1 MKRRLPVILL
11 ASLTILAV
19 VLGLAIRRPSAEG
32 NDYSRLSLP
41 SNGPVLVVVAHPD
54 DETVGA
60 GGLLAELAQAGV
72 SCSFVFLTNGEAFQW
87 SVEQENESLLL
98 TPTAYVAYG
107 VKRQEEVRQ
116 ALVDLGQEE
125 APIYFLGYPDRGLK
139 PLFLQHRSPSD
150 PYRSDLLGGASSPYP
165 DAYSQPIFAG
175 ESVLADLQ
183 RILRITRPALIITHS
198 SFDTHPD
205 HWATEG
211 FLLESLARLANEP
224 DFQQPQRLE
233 FLVHRGNWPGQVGKE
248 TQAGLFPPYPLRY
261 LKENWTLFPLSGE
274 AQVRKE
280 KAIHAYATQ
289 LTVMNDYLF
298 SFLRANELFLLPLP
312 EGTRSWEEP
321 VRDTLWRTLFG
332 GADFQQASMDWQGSG
347 LRIVLTTANGS
358 PADVSLDLDLLLLFP
373 EGSTVYSVRSGSL
386 ASCPAG
392 SSLVRDGQQFLLWI
406 PLDRSPDWA
415 MLGASSR
422 YAATNIDQTALWRIA
437 VPGNHA
443 PLSPH

>member
-11 ASLTILAV
+11 TSLTVLAV
-19 VLGLAIRRPSAEG
+19 VLGLAIHRPSVEG
-32 NDYSRLSLP
+32 NDYPRMNLP
-41 SNGPVLVVVAHPD
+41 TRGPVLVVLAHPD

-72 SCSFVFLTNGEAFQW
+72 PCSFVFLTNGEAFQW

-98 TPTAYVAYG
+98 APAAYVAYG
-107 VKRQEEVRQ
+107 VKRQEEVRR
-116 ALVDLGQEE
+116 ALADLGQEE
-125 APIYFLGYPDRGLK
+125 APVYFLGYPDRGLK
-139 PLFLQHRSPSD
+139 SLLLQNRSPSN
-150 PYRSDLLGGASSPYP
+150 PYFSDLLGGTTSPYP
-165 DAYSQPIFAG
+165 NAYSQPVFAG

-183 RILRITRPALIITHS
+183 RILRITRPALVITHS
-198 SFDTHPD
+198 SFDTHTD

-211 FLLESLARLANEP
+211 FLLESLARLADES

-261 LKENWTLFPLSGE
+261 MKENWTLFPLSGE

-280 KAIHAYATQ
+280 KAIRAYATQ

-298 SFLRANELFLLPLP
+298 SFLRANELYLLPFP

-332 GADFQQASMDWQGSG
+332 GADFQEVSMDWQESG
-347 LRIVLTTANGS
+347 FRIGLTTASES
-358 PADVSLDLDLLLLFP
+358 PADVSLDLDLLLLYP
-373 EGSTVYSVRSGSL
+373 EGSTVYSVRSGGL

-392 SSLVRDGQQFLLWI
+392 STLVRDGNRFLLWI
-406 PLDRSPDWA
+406 PLDRSPAWA
-415 MLGASSR
+415 MVGASSR
-422 YAATNIDQTALWRIA
+422 FAATNIDQTALWRIGLIGSQT
-437 VPGNHA
+437 PT
-443 PLSPH
+443 SPH

>member
-11 ASLTILAV
+11 ASLTVLAV
-19 VLGLAIRRPSAEG
+19 VLGLTLRQPSAEG
-32 NDYSRLSLP
+32 NDYPRLDLP
-41 SNGPVLVVVAHPD
+41 VRGPVLVVLAHPD

-60 GGLLAELAQAGV
+60 GGLLAELARAGAP
-72 SCSFVFLTNGEAFQW
+72 CSFVFLTNGEAFQW

-107 VKRQEEVRQ
+107 VKRQEEVRR
-116 ALVDLGQEE
+116 ALADLGQEE
-125 APIYFLGYPDRGLK
+125 APVYFLGYPDRGLK

-150 PYRSDLLGGASSPYP
+150 PYLSDLLGGAASPYP
-165 DAYSQPIFAG
+165 NAYSHPVFAG
-175 ESVLADLQ
+175 ENVLADLQ
-183 RILRITRPALIITHS
+183 RILRITRPALVITHS

-211 FLLESLARLANEP
+211 FLLESLARLAEEP

-248 TQAGLFPPYPLRY
+248 TAAGLFPPYPLRY
-261 LKENWTLFPLSGE
+261 LKDNWTLFPLSEE
-274 AQVRKE
+274 AQARKE
-280 KAIHAYATQ
+280 RAIHAYATQ

-298 SFLRANELFLLPLP
+298 SFLRANELFLRPFP

-332 GADFQQASMDWQGSG
+332 GADFQEVSMDWQERG
-347 LRIVLTTANGS
+347 LRIGLTTAGGS
-358 PADVSLDLDLLLLFP
+358 PANVSLDLDLLLLYP
-373 EGSTVYSVRSGSL
+373 EGSTIYSIHSGDL
-386 ASCPAG
+386 TSCPTG
-392 SSLVRDGQQFLLWI
+392 SSLVRDGNRFLLWI

-437 VPGNHA
+437 LTGNRT
-443 PLSPH
+443 PPSPH